1 MIRVYIG
8 TEPMQ
13 KLACEVLKYS
23 IQSRASEPVEF
34 FEITDKTVRHAMTG
48 FSFARWHVPKLA
60 KENGDSQVIYMDADI
75 VVLDDIAE
83 LSRITG
89 EKPALARPTADG
101 RYFTSVMRLDCT
113 RLNWDPGSLHTV
125 ACIDGAVPEWLHNSV
140 MWAAGSS
147 PWRADF
153 GELSARW
160 NDMDVVKDGTKA
172 IHFTDLKRQP
182 WRYAGHP
189 FGRVFQTEL
198 VAALKDGHI
207 LRSDLQHEIRAGHAR
222 EDILLNP

>member
-13 KLACEVLKYS
+13 WLACEVLKYS
-23 IQSRASEPVEF
+23 IRARASEPVEF
-34 FEITDKTVRHAMTG
+34 FEISGKTTRFALTG

-60 KENGDSQVIYMDADI
+60 QENGDTQVIYMDADI

-89 EKPALARPTADG
+89 EKPALARPTADN
-101 RYFTSVMRLDCT
+101 RYFTSVMRLDCA
-113 RLNWDPGSLHTV
+113 RLRWDVGSIPVTPG
-125 ACIDGAVPEWLHNSV
+125 AGMPAEWLHNAI
-140 MWAAGSS
+140 MWAAVNS
-147 PWRADF
+147 PWRGDF

-207 LRSDLQHEIRAGHAR
+207 LRSDLQHEIRAGHVRA
-222 EDILLNP
+222 DILLNP